1 MSRIL
6 LLFIITVVSLQGCG
20 TLSPDECQTMDGY
33 SVGLQDGLQGRT
45 ARPVEDF
52 HKACA
57 KPHDVTAQIAEY
69 GRGRGQGLKQFCSAR
84 NGFQL
89 GSKGVHYNGVCPG
102 DAQQEFLAAY
112 KQGKEIFDS
121 ELQIRRLAE
130 ILHVN
135 RSQLRTL
142 TATAQR
148 KEAEIAAHDTASKR
162 RAVLLAEMSDLQ
174 QTVAMVET
182 EISGI
187 EAALEEENR
196 HLQNLTESAR

>member
-33 SVGLQDGLQGRT
+33 TVGLQDGLQGRT

-84 NGFQL
+84 IGFQL

-112 KQGKEIFDS
+112 RQGKEIFDS

-148 KEAEIAAHDTASKR
+148 KEAEMAAHDTASKR